1 VGGYGARVAQE
12 LRSAGVTTA
21 VREFGLPQEF
31 LPHGGRA
38 ELLEE
43 AGLTPQN
50 IARYAVEA
58 IARADEMIEQPTR
71 ADLSGS
77 S

>member
-1 VGGYGARVAQE
+1 VE
-12 LRSAGVTTA
+12 TP

-31 LPHGGRA
+31 IPHGSRS

-43 AGLTPQN
+43 AGLTPQD

-58 IARADEMIEQPTR
+58 IARADGMIEQPTR
-71 ADLSGS
+71 ADLSEPS
-77 S
+77 